1 MVITDSGTPSTERR
15 KEMYIKST
23 ATGQVYKVEFI
34 PKFGGYELASES
46 DYLEWCRAHGIKNE
60 G

>member
-34 PKFGGYELASES
+34 PKFGGYELASEA
-46 DYLEWCRAHGIKNE
+46 DYLEWCRENGIKNE

>member
-1 MVITDSGTPSTERR
+1 
-15 KEMYIKST
+15 MYIRST

-34 PKFGGYELASES
+34 PKFGGYELASEA
-46 DYLEWCRAHGIKNE
+46 EFIAWCAAHGIKNE

>member
-1 MVITDSGTPSTERR
+1 
-15 KEMYIKST
+15 MYIRST

-34 PKFGGYELASES
+34 PKFGGYELASEA
-46 DYLEWCRAHGIKNE
+46 DYLEWCRENGIKNE